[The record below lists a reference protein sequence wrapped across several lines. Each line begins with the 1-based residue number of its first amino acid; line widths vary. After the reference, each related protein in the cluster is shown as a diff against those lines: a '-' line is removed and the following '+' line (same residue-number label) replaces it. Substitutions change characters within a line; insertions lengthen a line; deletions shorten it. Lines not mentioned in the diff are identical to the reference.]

1 LPWRAPVMQEVQS
14 VGDEEQVA
22 QGAVQGV
29 STPPASIEYEVIR
42 PIWIPPGLMHCWDPV
57 GQGSQVRFG
66 PLKVP
71 SGQFEG
77 TLQ

>member
-1 LPWRAPVMQEVQS
+1 MQVVQS

-29 STPPASIEYEVIR
+29 SSPPASNEYEVIR
-42 PIWIPPGLMHCWDPV
+42 PIWIPPGLAHCSDPV
-57 GQGSQVRFG
+57 GQGSQVLLG

-71 SGQFEG
+71 TGQTEG